1 MFFLSSFSSRFA
13 ESLSGEFFTMNERR
27 QLNIRLDNE
36 PELYE
41 AIRDQAHR
49 MNVSMSAFIVMALK
63 SALDWQI
70 PFDAAALLK
79 RVQGVE
85 TEVAG
90 LKKREEE
97 QRLALKRRDAQIQQT
112 EDKIMN
118 EISQLKFYVDILD
131 TVNSVKKE
139 IADSTLGMR
148 KANPQK

>member
-1 MFFLSSFSSRFA
+1 
-13 ESLSGEFFTMNERR
+13 MNERR

-79 RVQGVE
+79 RVQVLE
-85 TEVAG
+85 TEIAA
-90 LKKREEE
+90 LKKREAE
-97 QRLALKRRDAQIQQT
+97 QGVALKRRDAQIQQMQ
-112 EDKIMN
+112 DKTMS
-118 EISQLKFYVDILD
+118 EITQLKFYVDFLKE
-131 TVNSVKKE
+131 VNAIERTIDNYVEKIKTYGNK
-139 IADSTLGMR
+139 D
-148 KANPQK
+148 

>member
-13 ESLSGEFFTMNERR
+13 ESLSGEIFTMNERR

-79 RVQGVE
+79 RVQGLE